1 MYNFY
6 ASMEFERGLGGGSA
20 RTDANEAP
28 AAPAAPVRT
37 CPLIS
42 TQRGCYCVAT
52 VKWPLHNGITRRL
65 AGYIV
70 YVSGVSTYCSPLQ
83 EHERQRSH
91 PQQLT
96 SLASNPRVHLG
107 LHVSAKRNKKEQKKK
122 KKKTRTTTLLRRHN
136 TFHYTGHS
144 QSCLQCVPSA
154 SDITVFVVFGSLV
167 TSALV
172 GLVTSDEEEA
182 RLQMHL
188 CLETPMIS
196 SPPITNRSL
205 LFDFT
210 YLTSEN
216 AAGTPVLL
224 MRSSVHGCHNY
235 PFHLPDVL

>member
-1 MYNFY
+1 M
-6 ASMEFERGLGGGSA
+6 GGGSA

-122 KKKTRTTTLLRRHN
+122 KDRRELLRCYGDTTPFTTRD
-136 TFHYTGHS
+136 TPKGKECS
-144 QSCLQCVPSA
+144 
-154 SDITVFVVFGSLV
+154 ITY
-167 TSALV
+167 
-172 GLVTSDEEEA
+172 
-182 RLQMHL
+182 
-188 CLETPMIS
+188 IS
-196 SPPITNRSL
+196 PC
-205 LFDFT
+205 
-210 YLTSEN
+210 E
-216 AAGTPVLL
+216 
-224 MRSSVHGCHNY
+224 
-235 PFHLPDVL
+235 